1 MVPSLCRKEFESF
14 LQAHGVEHCR
24 ATPLW
29 PQANG
34 KVERQNCLLLN
45 SLQMA
50 MLEGKTWL
58 AVH

>member
-1 MVPSLCRKEFESF
+1 MVPNLSRKEFESF

-45 SLQMA
+45 SHLGDFV
-50 MLEGKTWL
+50 LL
-58 AVH
+58 LRS